1 MRTKHALKILVIG
14 VLVWLIAILAYALV
28 EPRNVN
34 RETDW
39 KFNGVL
45 ESSGG
50 FKISDGDYV
59 LTAQEVEITSPSTT
73 FSAAGAYR
81 IELTSDQNVT
91 GVYPIGGVVDQVII
105 IEPGAGSN
113 TIQFDNGTTTTLNG
127 ANVILTEGT
136 TDTLT
141 LICID
146 ASGPRWK
153 TYEKTTFTGNAA
165 TATLATLASTVTA
178 AADNATTEA
187 YMVFTVGATGAQAP
201 KTDTG
206 VRYNASAN
214 AITVATVIAALTG
227 NADSATVATNV
238 TASNDATTTEAY
250 VAFFDGATGSQ
261 GPATNAELRFNGATG
276 ALRAKSLNINGTAVT
291 ASATEL
297 NLVDGFTLIQA
308 GQLTVANGDTSN
320 TAVISGLLPEAY
332 VVATFGEAPTAAT
345 HCWAVPS
352 TDSLKIDINAN
363 NTANLKINYVIL
375 QK

>member
-91 GVYPIGGVVDQVII
+91 GVYPVGGVVDQVIV

-113 TIQFDNGTTTTLNG
+113 TIQFDNGTTTVLNG

-146 ASGPRWK
+146 ATTPRWK
-153 TYEKTTFTGNAA
+153 IYEKTTFTGNAA
-165 TATLATLASTVTA
+165 TATLATA
-178 AADNATTEA
+178 
-187 YMVFTVGATGAQAP
+187 
-201 KTDTG
+201 
-206 VRYNASAN
+206 
-214 AITVATVIAALTG
+214 
-227 NADSATVATNV
+227 ATNV
-238 TASNDATTTEAY
+238 TATNDATTTEGY
-250 VAFFDGATGSQ
+250 VTFVDGASGSQ
-261 GPATNAELRFNGATG
+261 GIATNAELRFNGSSG
-276 ALRAKSLNINGTAVT
+276 AFRAKSLNINGTAVT

-297 NLVDGFTLIQA
+297 NLVDGLTLIQA
-308 GQLTVANGDTSN
+308 GQLSIANGATSN
-320 TAVISGLLPEAY
+320 TATVTGLLPKAY

-352 TDSLKIDINAN
+352 TDSLKIDIDKN
-363 NTANLKINYVIL
+363 NTATLKVNYVIL